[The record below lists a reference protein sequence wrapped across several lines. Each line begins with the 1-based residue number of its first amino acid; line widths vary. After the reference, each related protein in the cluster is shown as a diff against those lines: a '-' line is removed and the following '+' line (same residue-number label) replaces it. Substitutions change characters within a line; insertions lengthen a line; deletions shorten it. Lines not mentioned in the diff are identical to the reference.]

1 MDNKKNRLN
10 LYISPELLSRLEFC
24 ASRYGVS
31 RAQMAVML
39 IGQGVAGIEE
49 AFEISKKIA
58 NDKISN
64 IDSQKTFWEFLAVL
78 PETREVFGVTI

>member
-10 LYISPELLSRLEFC
+10 LYISSDLLSRLEFC
-24 ASRYGVS
+24 ANRYGVS

-58 NDKISN
+58 NDKVSN
-64 IDSQKTFWEFLAVL
+64 FDPQ
-78 PETREVFGVTI
+78 